1 MHIENKTAFAADS
14 DPQIDF
20 FPDFKHPT
28 VHVEQ
33 EDQGQSAV
41 RPPSVRSRVD
51 RAIAAVRLLE
61 FPQHFV

>member
-41 RPPSVRSRVD
+41 RPPSALSR
-51 RAIAAVRLLE
+51 
-61 FPQHFV
+61 